1 MKKTDIDSDLLE
13 SNLEQKE
20 NIDKDSF
27 KTTNVNILLNRV
39 RSDEKKSLR
48 KKLIFTVI
56 LLSMISGLIA
66 YLLI

>member
-1 MKKTDIDSDLLE
+1 MKKTEIDSNLLE
-13 SNLEQKE
+13 NNLKQEEYINKE
-20 NIDKDSF
+20 SF

>member
-56 LLSMISGLIA
+56 LLSMISALIA

>member
-1 MKKTDIDSDLLE
+1 MKKTEIDSNLLE
-13 SNLEQKE
+13 NNLKQEEYINKE
-20 NIDKDSF
+20 SF

-56 LLSMISGLIA
+56 LLSMISALIA

>member
-13 SNLEQKE
+13 SNLKQKE
-20 NIDKDSF
+20 NIDKDNF

-56 LLSMISGLIA
+56 LLSMISALIA